1 MQRLVSFARTILEIN
16 AIFNTNFEEI
26 LKFLRDSYRIIL
38 IRVGQRIKDLF
49 HSVDKVS
56 DDDDLLNIWGIDSL
70 INPIPDDKKLSLSSG
85 NISGSMNSLDN
96 RLIV

>member
-1 MQRLVSFARTILEIN
+1 MQRLVSFARTILGIN

-49 HSVDKVS
+49 HSVDRVS
-56 DDDDLLNIWGIDSL
+56 DDDDLLNIWGIDGL
-70 INPIPDDKKLSLSSG
+70 INPIPDDKKLSLSGG